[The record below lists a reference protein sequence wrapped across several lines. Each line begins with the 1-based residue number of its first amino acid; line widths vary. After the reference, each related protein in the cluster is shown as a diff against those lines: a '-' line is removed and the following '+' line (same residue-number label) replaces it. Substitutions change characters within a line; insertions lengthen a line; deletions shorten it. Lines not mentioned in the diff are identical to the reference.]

1 MVVDAGDGRVL
12 EAFNEREARRPA
24 STTKILTALAAVAA
38 LPPDTAVPISAR
50 AEAMPARKLN
60 MKAGQV
66 WDLEDTLHSLLLSSA
81 NDAAL
86 ALAERV
92 AGSAEAFSTTLDRL
106 AGRLRLADD
115 PVLEDPSGLDD
126 EFSIDGGNY
135 ISARDLAIAA
145 RAVLAE
151 PRLAPVVATPVYS
164 FTGGDAIAH
173 RLGNHNKLLARYP
186 GAVGMKT
193 GYTKR
198 SGQCL
203 IAAATRDGRTLI
215 AVVLD
220 AADTYGSVTAMLDRG
235 FATRRG
241 TGDVLPAIPAMRAV
255 PDPARRALAGGTG
268 AGIDQS
274 SLVAAASPAAATTG
288 WPIPVIAAAALL
300 LAVAALRARVRI
312 RRWLRRRR
320 RRNARVRQPKHRP
333 PDPKLTT
340 EFRPRKETEGRFHH
354 VVINDQRD
362 RGAGA
367 GRSPSST
374 SDPDPEPGERPGDR

>member
-12 EAFNEREARRPA
+12 DAFNEREARRPA
-24 STTKILTALAAVAA
+24 STTKILTALATVAA
-38 LPPDTAVPISAR
+38 LPPDSAVPISAR

-81 NDAAL
+81 NDAAV

-92 AGSAEAFSTTLDRL
+92 AGSAEAFGTTLDGL
-106 AGRLRLADD
+106 AARLRLADN
-115 PVLEDPSGLDD
+115 PVLVDPSGLDD
-126 EFSIDGGNY
+126 EFSIGGGNY

-173 RLGNHNKLLARYP
+173 RIGNHNKLLARYP

-198 SGQCL
+198 SGHCL

-220 AADTYGSVTAMLDRG
+220 AVDTYGSVTAMLDRG
-235 FATRRG
+235 FASRRG
-241 TGDVLPAIPAMRAV
+241 TGDTLPPVPAARLAL
-255 PDPARRALAGGTG
+255 DPARRAIVGGDGDG
-268 AGIDQS
+268 AGLDQS
-274 SLVAAASPAAATTG
+274 SLVAAGSPAAATSG
-288 WPIPVIAAAALL
+288 WPVPVIVVAVLL
-300 LAVAALRARVRI
+300 VAIAALRARVRV
-312 RRWLRRRR
+312 RRWLRRQRLK
-320 RRNARVRQPKHRP
+320 NARVRQPKHRP

-340 EFRPRKETEGRFHH
+340 EFRPRNDIADRFRD
-354 VVINDQRD
+354 VIVAD
-362 RGAGA
+362 
-367 GRSPSST
+367 
-374 SDPDPEPGERPGDR
+374 GERRRQAEGGPRGQNDSDEIS